1 MAMAGRWAMTT
12 DRLTLTQLLSP
23 AFPIG
28 SYAYSQGLESAMVAG
43 AVHDAASLSDWVRA
57 VLSHGSGRMDAILIA
72 HARTPDADLTA
83 LSDLTYAYATSAERQ
98 TELRDQGAAFGQ
110 LVTALTGQH
119 QPALP
124 YPLALGLSTRPLNL
138 PTDEILALYLHAL
151 AAQLISAAVRFIPL
165 AATTGQQTLATLA
178 PLMTQIAAEAATAP
192 LTSLASSTLG
202 ADMAAMRHETLDVRI
217 FRS

>member
-1 MAMAGRWAMTT
+1 
-12 DRLTLTQLLSP
+12 
-23 AFPIG
+23 
-28 SYAYSQGLESAMVAG
+28 
-43 AVHDAASLSDWVRA
+43 
-57 VLSHGSGRMDAILIA
+57 MDAIFIA
-72 HARTPDADLTA
+72 HARQPDADLTA
-83 LSDLTYAYATSAERQ
+83 LSDLVYAYAPSAERSM
-98 TELRDQGAAFGQ
+98 EMRDQGAAFGQ
-110 LVTALTGQH
+110 LVTALTGLH

-178 PLMTQIAAEAATAP
+178 PLITQIAAEAATAP
-192 LTSLASSTLG
+192 LTSLVSSTLG